1 MQKNDVF
8 SQPRTFLQ
16 SHKST
21 VYLIVRVVM
30 RIACFYIPSV
40 IVVEIVRR
48 VYILLSKRVQF
59 LYLFAVLELLY
70 HICVQ
75 KNAADNFNYDTIRD
89 ATLTCAQKLT

>member
-30 RIACFYIPSV
+30 RSLF
-40 IVVEIVRR
+40 
-48 VYILLSKRVQF
+48 LHSKRHRRRNCQACVHTF
-59 LYLFAVLELLY
+59 IKKSTVFVLIRRTRITLSHLRA
-70 HICVQ
+70 